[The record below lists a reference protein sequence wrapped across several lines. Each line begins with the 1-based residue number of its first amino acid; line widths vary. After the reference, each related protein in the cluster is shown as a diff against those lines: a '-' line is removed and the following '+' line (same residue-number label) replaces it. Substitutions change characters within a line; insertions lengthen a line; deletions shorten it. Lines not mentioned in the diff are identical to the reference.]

1 MKPGELGWCFHKDH
15 MIIQVGRDL
24 RRSLVQSLVWSRVS
38 YENRPGCS
46 GFSQSNLESL
56 QQLRTQSLLKVCSTI
71 VVSPQWEIFF
81 PCIQSESLI
90 SIKPK
95 AQLYLLDML
104 PKGPGRLLLGP
115 LDAFSSPGWR
125 SPAPSASP
133 KCSSP
138 NHLGESPT
146 DLLQVISLSSI
157 EASELQAVSRHGL
170 MSAM

>member
-90 SIKPK
+90 SIKAK

-133 KCSSP
+133 NYASVPAPTTLANLQWTCSR
-138 NHLGESPT
+138 
-146 DLLQVISLSSI
+146 LSVF
-157 EASELQAVSRHGL
+157 LVLRPQNCMQYLDMV
-170 MSAM
+170 